1 MSTTLAAELAP
12 YLLTTIGFLLI
23 YVLNGIK
30 GELKELRMFIATLEN
45 ELRGGIAGLDRR
57 LTVMET
63 KCKAEHAHLMVGEGR
78 E

>member
-1 MSTTLAAELAP
+1 MNQSLAAEIAP

-30 GELKELRMFIATLEN
+30 GELKELRMFVSTLEN

-63 KCKAEHAHLMVGEGR
+63 KCKAEHGHLMVGER
-78 E
+78 VE